1 MWTKFYFY
9 EYYIL
14 IIRIGVDK
22 LCQRNVVDVIV
33 AVVAIHVETIV
44 AETIIDVVVITIAAV
59 MDVAASVAA
68 SAVDVDSETDSLG
81 FGF

>member
-59 MDVAASVAA
+59 MDVAAS
-68 SAVDVDSETDSLG
+68 AVDMDTETDSLG